1 MFIRKILSELASLL
15 AIVLMVIIAYLPRS
29 FRILFAKVVAQFL
42 FSVRFSRL
50 NVIRTNLSTC
60 FPKLSDKEL
69 SSLARSNLF
78 NIVYGFTE
86 TAVTFHR
93 SDKFIENMMSY
104 SGLDIV
110 KKYNRA
116 GYPVILI
123 VPHFVNLYLPIRFV
137 HKFMPPASGIRKK
150 QKSRFFELYY
160 SLFFTRFGIHSI
172 YQHETR
178 EAISLLRNKKNFVV
192 LPDIS
197 LRMRNSI
204 FVDFFGI
211 KTATTTSV
219 SRLARL
225 GKAKVVAINCYRM
238 PNYKYHIEC
247 EDLSE
252 YMTCNDLEMDTT
264 LISKTIENYVRS
276 HPEQYLWSH
285 KRFDIRPEGE
295 PKFYQKKQ
303 AV

>member
-1 MFIRKILSELASLL
+1 MSPASSIRK
-15 AIVLMVIIAYLPRS
+15 R
-29 FRILFAKVVAQFL
+29 
-42 FSVRFSRL
+42 
-50 NVIRTNLSTC
+50 
-60 FPKLSDKEL
+60 
-69 SSLARSNLF
+69 
-78 NIVYGFTE
+78 
-86 TAVTFHR
+86 
-93 SDKFIENMMSY
+93 
-104 SGLDIV
+104 
-110 KKYNRA
+110 
-116 GYPVILI
+116 
-123 VPHFVNLYLPIRFV
+123 
-137 HKFMPPASGIRKK
+137 
-150 QKSRFFELYY
+150 QKSRLFEFYY
-160 SLFFTRFGIHSI
+160 GRCLKRVGIHSI

-192 LPDIS
+192 APDVS

-238 PNYKYHIEC
+238 PNYNYHIEC

-252 YMTCNDLEMDTT
+252 YMTCNDLEKDTT

-285 KRFDIRPEGE
+285 KRFNIRPEGE

-303 AV
+303 TVKFHKTNFFKLWQK